1 MLTRT
6 PKSSEQ
12 DMDKKPHNWGRPI
25 APALRGYGTAHQRMR
40 RRMLAEEPYCRQC
53 REEGRGNV
61 PAKFADHIVPRCLGG
76 SDDRSNYQ
84 PLCRDHALTKT
95 GKEGAMMRHAKRRA
109 RARLAKADEVK
120 P

>member
-12 DMDKKPHNWGRPI
+12 DMDKKPHTWGRPI
-25 APALRGYGTAHQRMR
+25 APALRGYGSAHRRAR
-40 RRMLAEEPYCRQC
+40 RRILAEEPHCRLCKQ
-53 REEGRGNV
+53 EGRET
-61 PAKFADHIVPRCLGG
+61 PATFLDHIHPRCLGG
-76 SDDRSNYQ
+76 SDDPSNLQ
-84 PLCRDHALTKT
+84 PLCRDHHLVKS
-95 GKEGAMMRHAKRRA
+95 GREGAMMRHAKRRA